1 MVLKQWQ
8 IHLSP
13 MEVYLPFSENAFI
26 KGVVIKKMALQNFN
40 GVFLNEKEKREREES
55 TC

>member
-1 MVLKQWQ
+1 VANSL
-8 IHLSP
+8 ISNGS
-13 MEVYLPFSENAFI
+13 LPAFTENAFI
-26 KGVVIKKMALQNFN
+26 KGIIIKKMALQNFN